1 MWPALAVGPVCG
13 YSCRMNTR
21 QLGKTDLHLSVVGLG
36 AWAMGGGGWKFS
48 WGNQDDAD
56 SVATIR
62 RALDLGVNWID
73 TAPVY
78 GTGHSEEV
86 VGEALKGLSKRPI
99 IATKCGRRW
108 DETRTPFAKIKRAS
122 VLEEL
127 DDSLGR
133 LGVECIDLY
142 QMHWPQPEEDIEEG
156 WGAMAEAVKA
166 GKARHIGVCNY
177 NVAQLKRILPIHPV
191 ASLQPP
197 YSMLVRGVEDELLPF
212 CASHGIGLV
221 AYSPMQ
227 KGILTDK
234 FTREWVN
241 GLAEDDHRSQYDPR
255 FQEPELS
262 KNLALVERLKPIAR
276 ASGHSVAQLA
286 LAWVL
291 RRPEVTSA
299 IVGARKP
306 AQIEETVGAGDWGLS
321 AGDVA
326 AVNALLQ

>member
-1 MWPALAVGPVCG
+1 
-13 YSCRMNTR
+13 MNTR
-21 QLGKTDLHLSVVGLG
+21 QLGNTDLRLSVVGLG

-86 VGEALKGLSKRPI
+86 VGEALKGLGARPI

-108 DETRTPFAKIKRAS
+108 DDTRTPFAKIKRAS

-127 DDSLGR
+127 DDSLRR

-142 QMHWPQPEEDIEEG
+142 QMHWPQPDEDIEEG
-156 WGAMAEAVKA
+156 WGAMADAVKA
-166 GKARHIGVCNY
+166 GKVRHIGVCNY
-177 NVAQLKRILPIHPV
+177 SVAQLKRILPIHPV

-212 CASHGIGLV
+212 CAANGIGVV

-234 FTREWVN
+234 FTREWVT
-241 GLAEDDHRSQYDPR
+241 GLAKDDHRSQYDPR

-262 KNLALVERLKPIAR
+262 KNLALVDGLKPIAR

-291 RRPEVTSA
+291 RRQEVTSA
-299 IVGARKP
+299 IVGARQP
-306 AQIEETVGAGDWGLS
+306 AQIVETVGAGDWALS
-321 AGDVA
+321 AADAG
-326 AVNALLQ
+326 AVNALLG

>member
-1 MWPALAVGPVCG
+1 
-13 YSCRMNTR
+13 MNTR
-21 QLGKTDLHLSVVGLG
+21 QLGKTNLHLSTVGLG

-86 VGEALKGLSKRPI
+86 LGEALKGLSKRPI

-108 DETRTPFAKIKRAS
+108 DESRTPYAKIKRAS

-127 DDSLGR
+127 DDSLRR

-156 WGAMAEAVKA
+156 WGAMADAVKA
-166 GKARHIGVCNY
+166 GKVRYIGVCNY
-177 NVAQLKRILPIHPV
+177 NVAQVKRIQPIHPV

-197 YSMLVRGVEDELLPF
+197 YSMLVRGVEDELLAY
-212 CASHGIGLV
+212 CAEHGIGVV

-241 GLAEDDHRSQYDPR
+241 GLAKDDHRSQYDAR

-262 KNLALVERLKPIAR
+262 KNIALVDQLKPIAR

-306 AQIEETVGAGDWGLS
+306 AQIEETVGAGNWSLS
-321 AGDVA
+321 AADAA

>member
-1 MWPALAVGPVCG
+1 
-13 YSCRMNTR
+13 MNTR
-21 QLGKTDLHLSVVGLG
+21 QLGKTNLHLSTVGLG

-86 VGEALKGLSKRPI
+86 LGEALKGLSKRPI

-108 DETRTPFAKIKRAS
+108 DESRTPYAKIKRAS

-127 DDSLGR
+127 DDSLRR

-156 WGAMAEAVKA
+156 WGAMADAVKA
-166 GKARHIGVCNY
+166 GKVRYIGVCNY
-177 NVAQLKRILPIHPV
+177 NVAQLKRIQPIHPV

-197 YSMLVRGVEDELLPF
+197 YSMLVRGVEDELLAY
-212 CASHGIGLV
+212 CAEHGIGVV

-241 GLAEDDHRSQYDPR
+241 GLAKDDHRSQYDAR

-262 KNLALVERLKPIAR
+262 KNIALVDQLKPIAR

-306 AQIEETVGAGDWGLS
+306 AQIEETVGAGNWSLS
-321 AGDVA
+321 AADAA

>member
-1 MWPALAVGPVCG
+1 MQ
-13 YSCRMNTR
+13 TR
-21 QLGKTDLHLSVVGLG
+21 QLGRTDLHLSVIGLG
-36 AWAMGGGGWKFS
+36 AWAIGGAGWKFS
-48 WGNQDDAD
+48 WGSQDDRD

-62 RALDLGVNWID
+62 RALELGVNWID

-86 VGEALKGLSKRPI
+86 VGEAIKGLSTRPI

-108 DETRTPFAKIKRAS
+108 DDQRVPFATIKRES
-122 VLEEL
+122 VLAEVDECL
-127 DDSLGR
+127 TR

-142 QMHWPQPEEDIEEG
+142 QMHWPQPDGDIEEG
-156 WGAMAEAVKA
+156 WGAMADAVKA
-166 GKARHIGVCNY
+166 GKIRHIGVCNY
-177 NVAQLKRILPIHPV
+177 NIAQLKRIQPIHPV

-197 YSMLVRGVEDELLPF
+197 YSMLVRDVEAELLPY
-212 CASHGIGLV
+212 CAAQGIGVV

-227 KGILTDK
+227 KGILTDA
-234 FTREWVN
+234 FTRERVAA
-241 GLAEDDHRSQYDPR
+241 LPKDDHRAQYDAR

-262 KNLALVERLKPIAR
+262 NNLALVDGLKPIAQ

-299 IVGARKP
+299 IVGARRP
-306 AQIEETVGAGDWGLS
+306 AQIEETVGAGDFVLS
-321 AGDVA
+321 AAEIA
-326 AVNALLQ
+326 AVNALL

>member
-1 MWPALAVGPVCG
+1 
-13 YSCRMNTR
+13 
-21 QLGKTDLHLSVVGLG
+21 
-36 AWAMGGGGWKFS
+36 MGGGGWKFS

-86 VGEALKGLSKRPI
+86 LGEALKGLSKRPI

-127 DDSLGR
+127 DDSLRR

-177 NVAQLKRILPIHPV
+177 NVTQLKRILPIHPV

-212 CASHGIGLV
+212 CAKHGIGVV

-241 GLAEDDHRSQYDPR
+241 GLAKDDHRSQYDPR

-326 AVNALLQ
+326 AVDALLQ

>member
-1 MWPALAVGPVCG
+1 
-13 YSCRMNTR
+13 MNIR
-21 QLGKTDLHLSVVGLG
+21 QLGKTDLRLSVVGLG

-62 RALDLGVNWID
+62 RALELGVNWID

-86 VGEALKGLSKRPI
+86 VGEALKGLAKRPI

-127 DDSLGR
+127 DDSLRR

-142 QMHWPQPEEDIEEG
+142 QMHWPQPDEDIEEG
-156 WGAMAEAVKA
+156 WGAMADAVKA
-166 GKARHIGVCNY
+166 GKVRHIGVCNFS
-177 NVAQLKRILPIHPV
+177 VAQLNRILPIHPV

-197 YSMLVRGVEDELLPF
+197 YSMLVRGIEDDLLSF
-212 CASHGIGLV
+212 CAEHGIGVV

-234 FTREWVN
+234 FTREWVT
-241 GLAEDDHRSQYDPR
+241 GLAKDDHRSQYDPR

-262 KNLALVERLKPIAR
+262 KNLALVDGLKPIAR

-291 RRPEVTSA
+291 RRQEVTSA

-306 AQIEETVGAGDWGLS
+306 AQIEETVGAGDWVLS
-321 AGDVA
+321 AADAG

>member
-1 MWPALAVGPVCG
+1 
-13 YSCRMNTR
+13 MNTR
-21 QLGKTDLHLSVVGLG
+21 QLGKTDLHLSAVGLG

-86 VGEALKGLSKRPI
+86 LGEALKGLSKRPI

-108 DETRTPFAKIKRAS
+108 DETRTPYAHIKRDS
-122 VLEEL
+122 ILKEL
-127 DDSLGR
+127 DDSLKR

-142 QMHWPQPEEDIEEG
+142 QMHWPQPDEDIEEG
-156 WGAMAEAVKA
+156 WGAMADAVKA
-166 GKARHIGVCNY
+166 GKVRHIGVCNY
-177 NVAQLKRILPIHPV
+177 SVAQLKRIQPIYPV

-212 CASHGIGLV
+212 CAEHGIGVV

-227 KGILTDK
+227 KGILTGK

-241 GLAEDDHRSQYDPR
+241 GLAKDDHRSQYDPR

-262 KNLALVERLKPIAR
+262 KNLVLVDGLKPIAR

-306 AQIEETVGAGDWGLS
+306 AQIEETVGAGDWGIS
-321 AGDVA
+321 AADAA

>member
-1 MWPALAVGPVCG
+1 MK
-13 YSCRMNTR
+13 TR
-21 QLGKTDLHLSVVGLG
+21 QLGMTDLHLSVVGLG

-86 VGEALKGLSKRPI
+86 VGEALKGLGKRPI

-108 DETRTPFAKIKRAS
+108 DETRTPYAHIKRDS
-122 VLEEL
+122 ILKEL
-127 DDSLGR
+127 DDSLKR

-142 QMHWPQPEEDIEEG
+142 QMHWPQPDEDIEEG
-156 WGAMAEAVKA
+156 WGAMADAVKG
-166 GKARHIGVCNY
+166 GKVRHIGVCNY
-177 NVAQLKRILPIHPV
+177 SVAQLKRIQPIHPV

-212 CASHGIGLV
+212 CAEHGIGVV

-241 GLAEDDHRSQYDPR
+241 GLAKDDHRSQYDPR

-262 KNLALVERLKPIAR
+262 KNLALVDGLKPIAQ

-306 AQIEETVGAGDWGLS
+306 AQIEETVGSGDWELS
-321 AGDVA
+321 AADVR